1 MCPPDTSPSLHS
13 LTDPCL
19 HFRRLHLLP
28 AGSAMSD
35 HDLTVRSLLMCVD
48 NEGLSAAQW
57 EEIGVQLG
65 LPHGEL
71 KNIEYAYHHRPEKC
85 LIEVVWKW
93 LNSNIT
99 PSEEEFLQALK

>member
-1 MCPPDTSPSLHS
+1 MFTLIE
-13 LTDPCL
+13 
-19 HFRRLHLLP
+19 HLPTPYLL

-35 HDLTVRSLLMCVD
+35 HDLTVRSLLACVD

-71 KNIEYAYHHRPEKC
+71 KNLEYSYYRWPNKC
-85 LIEVVWKW
+85 LIEVVSKW
-93 LNSNIT
+93 LISNTT
-99 PSEEEFLQALK
+99 PSKERFLQALK